1 MLLLLLLAIFR
12 RKINFSNKIVVYVY
26 PLYAVAAGFVSFMDN
41 DLFHKLMQKLRG
53 QLCRLGVLLYD
64 FQKTLNIDGLHLS
77 GLNNDA
83 QTFNGLFQ
91 FCLLRFI
98 GCGQFGKP
106 FICCDKYIISNVKR
120 KCEFCH
126 F

>member
-1 MLLLLLLAIFR
+1 MLKRTRANLFDGLWKTSWLSSAQN
-12 RKINFSNKIVVYVY
+12 KSNLSESWRNVVYVY

-106 FICCDKYIISNVKR
+106 FIC
-120 KCEFCH
+120 
-126 F
+126 